1 MLDDESHV
9 IATLYQ
15 FATRGKNI
23 SILGEFS
30 GTCFYFGCLFASYL
44 GARTKRSRFSF
55 IRKKKGF
62 LVVLAT
68 ERVGSLIYQS
78 FDERIG

>member
-9 IATLYQ
+9 IATLHQ
-15 FATRGKNI
+15 FATQGKNI

-30 GTCFYFGCLFASYL
+30 GTCFDFGRLFASYL

-55 IRKKKGF
+55 IRKKKPFWWLLQPSEWGK
-62 LVVLAT
+62 V
-68 ERVGSLIYQS
+68 
-78 FDERIG
+78 